1 VAEQLYIFRT
11 ILTIIFLQIMKSGSQ
26 KGDVY
31 SFGIVLFEIMAK
43 QGPWGHKN
51 MNMKEIEG
59 TSIILIIIL
68 LKIVFGC
75 DTIV

>member
-1 VAEQLYIFRT
+1 
-11 ILTIIFLQIMKSGSQ
+11 MKSGSQ

-59 TSIILIIIL
+59 VL
-68 LKIVFGC
+68 LFFNLKVIF
-75 DTIV
+75 TF

>member
-1 VAEQLYIFRT
+1 
-11 ILTIIFLQIMKSGSQ
+11 MKSGSQ

-59 TSIILIIIL
+59 TSIILIILL
-68 LKIVFGC
+68 LKMSLAATQLFDLIILIFRYS
-75 DTIV
+75 